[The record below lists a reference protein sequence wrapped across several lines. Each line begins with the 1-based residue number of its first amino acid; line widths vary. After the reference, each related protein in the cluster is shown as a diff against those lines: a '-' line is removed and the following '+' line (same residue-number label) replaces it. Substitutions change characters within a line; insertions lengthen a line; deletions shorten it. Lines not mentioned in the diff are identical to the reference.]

1 MRDIVYIS
9 ESATVVGKRLSGIRH
24 MMQDG
29 HRRALGVE
37 LSQGITRGNLW
48 AYLLVA
54 FVSSAYAGAMAT
66 LQPGLLAVIGIDMKA
81 QGMAT
86 GLLSALQEIV
96 LIVALGP
103 IGALADKIGRRPI
116 YVFGLLMTA
125 LGFALYPF
133 AGSLPQ
139 LAMARVIVALGS
151 AAMIGMMVTVIADY
165 TTNRTR
171 GHANG
176 LQGFIATLGAFL
188 PPLLAVLPA
197 TFVGKGLDELA
208 AQRATFAVAGSL
220 GIIGAAIAIL
230 GLAKGTPQGSK
241 PVSVAAPKLSIIMAE
256 GFASITD
263 RGIALSYASAFI
275 SRGDLAVT
283 GAFVFLWLVQA
294 GTRLGMTPSAA
305 MGTLA
310 APRIFMVV
318 GGAMIGS
325 LLMGWLAD
333 RITKVT
339 AIALA
344 AGLASLAY
352 LGMGFVT
359 DPTAPWVF
367 GLLGVMGVAEISAFV
382 SSQAL
387 VGERAPPERR
397 GAIMGFFGVAGAI
410 GILIATLGGGVLFS
424 KIAPAAP
431 FVLFGCL
438 NLVVFAWA
446 LWLRAKEAGQ
456 GGSISSN

>member
-1 MRDIVYIS
+1 
-9 ESATVVGKRLSGIRH
+9 
-24 MMQDG
+24 MMQQG
-29 HRRALGVE
+29 HHRALGVE
-37 LSQGITRGNLW
+37 LSAGITKGNLW

-86 GLLSALQEIV
+86 GVLSALQEVV
-96 LIVALGP
+96 LILALGP

-125 LGFALYPF
+125 LGFGLYPF
-133 AGSLPQ
+133 ASSLTQ
-139 LAMARVIVALGS
+139 LALARIIVALGS

-165 TTNRTR
+165 TTNKTR

-197 TFVGKGLDELA
+197 VFVGKGLDELA
-208 AQRATFAVAGSL
+208 AQRATFAIASSL
-220 GIIGAAIAIL
+220 GVVGALIAML
-230 GLAKGTPQGSK
+230 GLASGR
-241 PVSVAAPKLSIIMAE
+241 PVANKINSEAAPKLKVILSD
-256 GFASITD
+256 GLASIKD
-263 RGIALSYASAFI
+263 RGIALSYAAAFI

-283 GAFVFLWLVQA
+283 GAFIFLWLVQT
-294 GTRLGMTPSAA
+294 GTKLGMTPSAS

-310 APRIFMVV
+310 APRVFMVV
-318 GGAMIGS
+318 AGAMVGS

-333 RITKVT
+333 RVSKVT

-344 AGLASLAY
+344 AGLATIAY

-387 VGERAPPERR
+387 VGERAVPERR

-438 NLVVFAWA
+438 NLAVFAWA
-446 LWLRAKEAGQ
+446 LWLRAKEAAQ
-456 GGSISSN
+456 GGSKLSS

>member
-1 MRDIVYIS
+1 M
-9 ESATVVGKRLSGIRH
+9 AT
-24 MMQDG
+24 QNF
-29 HRRALGVE
+29 RRALGVE
-37 LSQGITRGNLW
+37 LSAGTRPLHLW

-66 LQPGLLAVIGIDMKA
+66 LQPGLLAVIGIKTQD
-81 QGMAT
+81 QGLVT
-86 GLLSALQEIV
+86 GVLSALQEVI
-96 LIVALGP
+96 LILTLGP

-125 LGFALYPF
+125 LGFTLYPF
-133 AGSLPQ
+133 ASNVTQ
-139 LAMARVIVALGS
+139 LAGARIIVALGG

-165 TTNRTR
+165 TTDKTR

-197 TFVGKGLDELA
+197 IFVAKGFDQLT

-220 GIIGAAIAIL
+220 GVFGAFVALI
-230 GLAKGTPQGSK
+230 GLAPLASS
-241 PVSVAAPKLSIIMAE
+241 VSNSAEETQPKLTTILRE
-256 GFASITD
+256 GLKSAKD
-263 RGIALSYASAFI
+263 QGIALSYGAAFI

-294 GTRLGMTPSAA
+294 GTKLGMTPSAA

-318 GGAMIGS
+318 GGAIVGS
-325 LLMGWLAD
+325 LVMGWLSD
-333 RITKVT
+333 KITKVS

-352 LGMGFVT
+352 LGMGLVT
-359 DPTAPWVF
+359 DPTALMVF

-387 VGERAPPERR
+387 VGERAPSNRR
-397 GAIMGFFGVAGAI
+397 GAVMGFFGVAGAI
-410 GILIATLGGGVLFS
+410 GILIATLGGGYLFS
-424 KIAPAAP
+424 KVAPNAP

-438 NLVVFAWA
+438 NLGVFVWA
-446 LWLRAKEAGQ
+446 IWLRSHEKSQTQSA
-456 GGSISSN
+456 